1 MNPIANLPD
10 VVALIELALSED
22 LGRGDVTTLSVIGQ
36 HDKPVGA
43 RLVARQ
49 SLVVYG
55 AEIAQAV
62 FQRVD
67 SSLEVTVEL
76 LDGANAES
84 GDTVL
89 TVTGSA
95 GAILKAER
103 TALNFIQRLSGIAT
117 MSHQFAAA
125 VSGTSARVVDTR
137 KTTPGYRV
145 LEKAA
150 VRSGG
155 CFNHRAD
162 LGSGILIKDNHIV
175 ACGSVTIAVERAKK
189 QAPHSLRIEV
199 EVENES
205 ELNEAITAKADIV
218 LLDNMTPAAVRDA
231 AAKAHQA
238 GMLVEVS
245 GGITLKTVAD
255 YARAGADIISAGAL
269 THSAPSADLALDFSL
284 DVSLDV

>member
-1 MNPIANLPD
+1 MSHSIANLPD
-10 VVALIELALSED
+10 VVTLIELALSED

-36 HDKPVGA
+36 HDKSVRA

-55 AEIAQAV
+55 AEIARAV
-62 FQRVD
+62 FLRVD
-67 SSLEVTVEL
+67 ASLEVTMGL
-76 LDGANAES
+76 PDGSNAES
-84 GDTVL
+84 ADPVL

-95 GAILKAER
+95 GSILKAER

-117 MSHQFAAA
+117 MSRQFATSVA
-125 VSGTSARVVDTR
+125 GTSARVVDTR

-150 VRSGG
+150 VRVGG

-189 QAPHSLRIEV
+189 QAPHPLRIEV

-205 ELNEAITAKADIV
+205 ELDEAIAAKADIV
-218 LLDNMTPAAVRDA
+218 LLDNMSPDQLRQAVTLRNDA
-231 AAKAHQA
+231 GVATELEA
-238 GMLVEVS
+238 S
-245 GGITLKTVAD
+245 GGVNLATVASI
-255 YARAGADIISAGAL
+255 AQTGVERISVGAL
-269 THSAPSADLALDFSL
+269 THSATALDVAL
-284 DVSLDV
+284 DWIA